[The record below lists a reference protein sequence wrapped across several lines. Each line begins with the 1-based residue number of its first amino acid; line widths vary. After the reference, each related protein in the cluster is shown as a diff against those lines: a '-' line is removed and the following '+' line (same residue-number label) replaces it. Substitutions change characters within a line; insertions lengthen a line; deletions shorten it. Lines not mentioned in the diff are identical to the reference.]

1 MDPRVTAIV
10 VARNAGDHLQ
20 RTLDALMAQTRQPD
34 VVIAVLCGSNDDTAA
49 LLTRYSP
56 TQIVAV
62 GEKLAFGAA
71 VAAGVRAVGQPASES
86 EWLWLLGQDTAPEP
100 RALESLLGT
109 IEGSASVAVAGP
121 KLVDWDDP
129 RRLRDLGRSMTPLG
143 ASAPVVED
151 ELDQGQHDDR
161 SDVLGV
167 AAAGMIV
174 QHALWQQLDGFDPA
188 LPVVDDGL
196 DFSVRAR
203 LAGHRVV
210 VAPAARV
217 AVTPDGVAVP
227 AVSTRGRNRRRIF
240 RQRRS
245 AQLHRRMTY
254 APTAAVPVHWLSL
267 VPLAIVRSLIRLV
280 RKQPSAVGG
289 ELAAALA
296 TAFSVRA
303 NRSRRVLHRH
313 KRIGWSAIR
322 PLRAKHSDVNRMR
335 AVKTD
340 GALLRYRGE
349 KQELHF
355 LSGGGIWVVLVM
367 AIIGVAVSMP
377 LLGSSVLTGGSLLPL
392 SHGVGA
398 LWAQLGYG
406 WRDIGVGFVGAAD
419 PFTAVL
425 AVLGSVTFWHPS
437 LSLVLLWILAMP
449 LAALGGWLA
458 ATRITGRMG
467 LRATAA
473 VLTALAPTLLV
484 ALQSGR
490 PSAVLAH
497 LLLPWVFFAGVHA
510 WRSWSAAG
518 TTAILTAAAL
528 ACAPSLA
535 PALAVLWIL
544 ALVLSGRHVARL
556 LAVPLPTLAL
566 FAPLVVQ
573 HVVAGNWLAVFAD
586 PGVPV
591 PAGSPAG
598 WLAAGFPDAS
608 LGGWSQLLTQLGLG
622 AVPPELVVPIL
633 LAPLG
638 VLALLALFLPRS
650 PRAMMCLGMA
660 LVGFLTAVASA
671 HVAVATAGSANA
683 SIWPGAGLSL
693 YWLGLVAAAT
703 VGLSALRRGAL
714 LPVWIA
720 VVTVAVAVTPAVIS
734 LPLGT
739 SVVSGG
745 TGRALPAVVT
755 AEAATHPRVGTLH
768 LIPQPDGGLAAQ
780 LTRGTGETLDDQ
792 STLASTDRTVSSRE
806 RSLASL
812 AGNLASASGR
822 DPSGQLAAR
831 GIGFVLLEPPAQAG
845 SAGAT
850 PESAAT
856 ESRAATALAGN
867 AHLVSVA
874 ATGYGQLFSF
884 DAGDAGSAAGATPP
898 GARVPA
904 NAGGLLRPLSLALLV
919 VVFAVFLLLALPT
932 GRVTEYTPPRPV
944 RTRRRT
950 EAGTRPAKRGA
961 VRTETRPE
969 EPAAPSTAP
978 TTEAAPDATGGTD
991 EGESTGSSG
1000 SSESAEA
1007 AGSTGSTEST
1017 ESTGSAGPAAGRRA
1031 RGRRASVVVT
1041 APTAAPA
1048 MADASA
1054 ARSDRVE

>member
-1 MDPRVTAIV
+1 MDARVTAVV

-34 VVIAVLCGSNDDTAA
+34 VVIAVLCGSNDDTASFLA
-49 LLTRYSP
+49 RYSP

-62 GEKLAFGAA
+62 GEKVPFGAA
-71 VAAGVRAVGQPASES
+71 VAAGVRAVQQRPASGT

-100 RALESLLGT
+100 GALQALLGT
-109 IEGSASVAVAGP
+109 VEAAASVAVAGP
-121 KLVDWDDP
+121 KLVDWDDAQ
-129 RRLRDLGRSMTPLG
+129 RLRDLGRSMTPLG

-151 ELDQGQHDDR
+151 ELDQGQHDGR

-167 AAAGMIV
+167 AAAGMLV
-174 QHALWQQLDGFDPA
+174 RHDLWQQLGGFDPA

-196 DFSVRAR
+196 DFCVRAR

-217 AVTPDGVAVP
+217 AVTSDGIAVP
-227 AVSTRGRNRRRIF
+227 AASTRGRNRRRIF
-240 RQRRS
+240 RQRRA

-254 APTAAVPVHWLSL
+254 APAAAVPVHWLSL
-267 VPLAIVRSLIRLV
+267 LPLAIVRSLIRLV
-280 RKQPSAVGG
+280 RKQPSAIGG

-296 TAFSVRA
+296 TTFSVKP
-303 NRSRRVLHRH
+303 NRSRRILRRH
-313 KRIGWSAIR
+313 KTIGWSAIR
-322 PLRAKHSDVNRMR
+322 PLRARHADVNRMR

-340 GALLRYRGE
+340 SALLRYRGE
-349 KQELHF
+349 RQELHF
-355 LSGGGIWVVLVM
+355 FSGGGAWIVLLMGV
-367 AIIGVAVSMP
+367 IGVAVSMP

-392 SHGVGA
+392 SHHVGT

-406 WRDIGVGFVGAAD
+406 WREIGVGFVGAAD

-437 LSLVLLWILAMP
+437 LSLVLVWILALP

-467 LRATAA
+467 LRAAAA
-473 VLTALAPTLLV
+473 VLTALAPTFLV

-497 LLLPWVFFAGVHA
+497 LLLPWVFFAGVHS
-510 WRSWSAAG
+510 WRSWSAAA
-518 TTAILTAAAL
+518 TTAILTAATL

-535 PALAVLWIL
+535 PALLVLWVL

-556 LAVPLPTLAL
+556 LAVPVPTLAL

-573 HVVAGNWLAVFAD
+573 QGMAGNWLAIFAD

-598 WLAAGFPDAS
+598 WQLATGFPDAS
-608 LGGWSQLLTQLGLG
+608 LGGWPQLLTQLGLG
-622 AVPPELVVPIL
+622 AVPPGLLVPIL

-650 PRAMMCLGMA
+650 PRAMMCLGIA
-660 LVGFLTAVASA
+660 LVGFLTAVAAA
-671 HVAVATAGSANA
+671 HVAVATVGS
-683 SIWPGAGLSL
+683 STVPVWPGAGLSL
-693 YWLGLVAAAT
+693 YWFGAVAAAI
-703 VGLSALRRGAL
+703 VGLGALRRAAL
-714 LPVWIA
+714 LPAWIA
-720 VVTVAVAVTPAVIS
+720 VVAVAAAVTPAVIG

-739 SVVSGG
+739 SVVVPGA
-745 TGRALPAVVT
+745 GRALPAVVT
-755 AEAATHPRVGTLH
+755 AEAGTHPRVGTLH

-792 STLASTDRTVSSRE
+792 STLASTDRSVASRE
-806 RSLASL
+806 RSLAGL

-822 DPSGQLAAR
+822 DPSPQLAAR
-831 GIGFVLLEPPAQAG
+831 GIGFVLLEPPAQV
-845 SAGAT
+845 GAAPT
-850 PESAAT
+850 PQSSAT
-856 ESRAATALAGN
+856 ETRAATALAGN

-884 DAGDAGSAAGATPP
+884 DSGDASTPHAALI
-898 GARVPA
+898 PA
-904 NAGGLLRPLSLALLV
+904 NAGGVLRPLSLALLA
-919 VVFAVFLLLALPT
+919 VVFGVFLLLALPT

-944 RTRRRT
+944 RRARN
-950 EAGTRPAKRGA
+950 AGSEESSANGA
-961 VRTETRPE
+961 AAGGEQLPE
-969 EPAAPSTAP
+969 EPVAASG
-978 TTEAAPDATGGTD
+978 EAQVY
-991 EGESTGSSG
+991 ESR
-1000 SSESAEA
+1000 
-1007 AGSTGSTEST
+1007 
-1017 ESTGSAGPAAGRRA
+1017 SAGMSRAGGAKPDVPARARA
-1031 RGRRASVVVT
+1031 RGRRGSGVVA
-1041 APTAAPA
+1041 APAATGAPA
-1048 MADASA
+1048 MADASPS
-1054 ARSDRVE
+1054 RSAGVE

>member
-10 VARNAGDHLQ
+10 VARNAGDHLR

-34 VVIAVLCGSNDDTAA
+34 VVIAVLCGSNDDTGA
-49 LLTRYSP
+49 LLARYSP

-71 VAAGVRAVGQPASES
+71 VAVGVRAARQPASEN

-109 IEGSASVAVAGP
+109 VEGSASVAVAGA
-121 KLVDWDDP
+121 KLVDWDDA

-143 ASAPVVED
+143 ASAPLVED

-167 AAAGMIV
+167 APAGMIV
-174 QHALWQQLDGFDPA
+174 RNDLWQQLGGFDPA
-188 LPVVDDGL
+188 LPIVDDGL
-196 DFSVRAR
+196 DFCVRAR

-240 RQRRS
+240 RQRRA

-254 APTAAVPVHWLSL
+254 APTAAVVVHWLSL

-303 NRSRRVLHRH
+303 NRSRRMLRRH

-322 PLRAKHSDVNRMR
+322 PLRARHSDVNRMR

-340 GALLRYRGE
+340 NALLRYRGE
-349 KQELHF
+349 KQELRF
-355 LSGGGIWVVLVM
+355 FTGGGIWIVLLMAVV
-367 AIIGVAVSMP
+367 GVAVSMP

-392 SHGVGA
+392 SHGVGV

-425 AVLGSVTFWHPS
+425 AVLGSVTFWNPS
-437 LSLVLLWILAMP
+437 LSLVLVWILALP

-458 ATRITGRMG
+458 ATRITDRMG
-467 LRATAA
+467 VRAAAA
-473 VLTALAPTLLV
+473 VLTALAPTFLV

-490 PSAVLAH
+490 PTAVLAH

-510 WRSWSAAG
+510 WRSWSAAA
-518 TTAILTAAAL
+518 TTAILTAATL

-535 PALAVLWIL
+535 PALLVLWIL
-544 ALVLSGRHVARL
+544 ALVLSGRHLARL
-556 LAVPLPTLAL
+556 IAVPLPTLAL

-573 HVVAGNWLAVFAD
+573 QGIAGNWLAIFAD

-598 WLAAGFPDAS
+598 WQLATGFPDAL
-608 LGGWSQLLTQLGLG
+608 LGGWPQLLTQHGLG
-622 AVPPELVVPIL
+622 AVPTEFVVPLL

-650 PRAMMCLGMA
+650 PRAMMCLGIA
-660 LVGFLTAVASA
+660 LVGFLTAVAA
-671 HVAVATAGSANA
+671 VHIAVATTGSTTV

-693 YWLGLVAAAT
+693 YWLGVVAAAT
-703 VGLSALRRGAL
+703 IGLGALRRRGL
-714 LPVWIA
+714 LPAWIA
-720 VVTVAVAVTPAVIS
+720 VVAVATAVAPAVIS

-739 SVVSGG
+739 SVVAGG
-745 TGRALPAVVT
+745 AGRALPAVVT

-768 LIPQPDGGLAAQ
+768 LVPQPGGGLAAQ
-780 LTRGTGETLDDQ
+780 LTRGIGQTLDGQ
-792 STLASTDRTVSSRE
+792 STLAATDRSVSARDS
-806 RSLASL
+806 SLATL
-812 AGNLASASGR
+812 AGNLASTSGR

-831 GIGFVLLEPPAQAG
+831 GIGFVLLEPPAQVGTAAPT
-845 SAGAT
+845 S
-850 PESAAT
+850 ESATT

-884 DAGDAGSAAGATPP
+884 DAGDDAGAATPSAA
-898 GARVPA
+898 RIPA
-904 NAGGLLRPLSLALLV
+904 DAGGLLRPLSLALLV
-919 VVFAVFLLLALPT
+919 VVFGAFLLLALPT
-932 GRVTEYTPPRPV
+932 GRVTEFTPPRPV
-944 RTRRRT
+944 RTRRRGESVRRPT
-950 EAGTRPAKRGA
+950 KRAAARDGTQGETRGG
-961 VRTETRPE
+961 TRPE
-969 EPAAPSTAP
+969 ESSATN
-978 TTEAAPDATGGTD
+978 TEAQTDATQGT
-991 EGESTGSSG
+991 GP
-1000 SSESAEA
+1000 AE
-1007 AGSTGSTEST
+1007 STEST
-1017 ESTGSAGPAAGRRA
+1017 EPTDSIRSTRTAAASTAEARAHRRRA
-1031 RGRRASVVVT
+1031 PVVVT
-1041 APTAAPA
+1041 APAAAAAPA

-1054 ARSDRVE
+1054 ARSDDVE